1 MSERDLQTTT
11 LHNLIDRIQGG
22 DDAARDE
29 LLRRVCD
36 RLERLCRK
44 MLGRFPGVR
53 RWEQTGDVLQNA
65 LMRLLRSLQE
75 IRPASTRDFFGLA
88 AEHIRRELIDLTRH
102 YQAERRLASQ
112 PITPIGQGL
121 ADSSSASDWEPPAKT
136 DDNLELERWCAFHEA
151 VEKLPVEEREVVGLV
166 FYHGW
171 TQLEVAD
178 LFQVN
183 ERTIRRRWQSACL
196 KMQELLGGEI
206 PQF

>member
-1 MSERDLQTTT
+1 MSDQDFQTTT

-65 LMRLLRSLQE
+65 LVRLLRSLQQ

-88 AEHIRRELIDLTRH
+88 AEHIRRELIDLARH
-102 YQAERRLASQ
+102 YQAERRFAGQHATPPPLANSE
-112 PITPIGQGL
+112 
-121 ADSSSASDWEPPAKT
+121 SSSASSWNPPDKPEESA
-136 DDNLELERWCAFHEA
+136 DLERWCAFHEA
-151 VEKLPVEEREVVGLV
+151 VEKLPIEEREVLGLV

-171 TQLEVAD
+171 TQQEVAD

-196 KMQELLGGEI
+196 RLQELLGGEI

>member
-1 MSERDLQTTT
+1 MNDPELQTTT

-22 DDAARDE
+22 DDVARDE

-65 LMRLLRSLQE
+65 LMRLLRSLQQ

-88 AEHIRRELIDLTRH
+88 AEHIRRELIDLARH
-102 YQAERRLASQ
+102 YQAERRFAGQ
-112 PITPIGQGL
+112 HVTPIGL
-121 ADSSSASDWEPPAKT
+121 AQSENASAASWEPTGKEDDTT
-136 DDNLELERWCAFHEA
+136 DLERWRTFHEA
-151 VEKLPVEEREVVGLV
+151 VEKLPIEEREVVGLI

-183 ERTIRRRWQSACL
+183 ERTVRRRWQSACL
-196 KMQELLGGEI
+196 KLQELLGGEI
-206 PQF
+206 PPF